1 MVGNITLLNRLKRQ
15 DSVTNTDVWYKTII
29 KNCTYNKDR
38 VSSVN
43 GTVISMGQSFT
54 ILIPFTGNYLPY
66 KEWKNLEDK
75 TGYYTLSNQDVII
88 LDEVTEEVTPNT
100 ITKIKNEYEPNT
112 CEIRSI
118 EQVDKKLSVR
128 FEFRVGGI

>member
-15 DSVTNTDVWYKTII
+15 DSVTNTDIWYKTII
-29 KNCTYNKDR
+29 KNCTYKKDR
-38 VSSVN
+38 VSNVN
-43 GTVISMGQSFT
+43 GTVVSMGQSFT
-54 ILIPFTGNYLPY
+54 ILIPFTGSYLPY
-66 KEWKNLEDK
+66 KEWKKLEDK

-128 FEFRVGGI
+128 FEFRVSGI

>member
-1 MVGNITLLNRLKRQ
+1 M
-15 DSVTNTDVWYKTII
+15 
-29 KNCTYNKDR
+29 
-38 VSSVN
+38 
-43 GTVISMGQSFT
+43 
-54 ILIPFTGNYLPY
+54 
-66 KEWKNLEDK
+66 
-75 TGYYTLSNQDVII
+75 II